1 MINEKKAN
9 TKRNVCRLHHR
20 QRGEKL
26 KTARLLH
33 HALVYVILL
42 AGSVLF
48 LMPLAWM
55 LSTSLKGDVGMF
67 SIPPQWIP
75 EPVQWD
81 NYTKAVQAFP
91 FLRYTFNTVLIT
103 ALTMLG
109 TMLSSAFC
117 AYAFAK
123 LRWPGRDFWFI
134 VMLST
139 MMLPPQVTMIP
150 LFIFYKELGWIDTY
164 LPLVVPSFFGSALYI
179 FLMRQ
184 FFLTIPRELNEA
196 AKLDGASEF
205 RIWWQLYMPLS
216 KPALATLGI
225 FTFMFTWND
234 FLGPLIYLNDPD
246 SFTLALGLRSFQQ
259 QHGTRWNVM
268 MAASLLV
275 MLPTLVLFFSFQR
288 YFIEGVTLTGV
299 KG

>member
-1 MINEKKAN
+1 M
-9 TKRNVCRLHHR
+9 
-20 QRGEKL
+20 

>member
-1 MINEKKAN
+1 MRITFVYA
-9 TKRNVCRLHHR
+9 
-20 QRGEKL
+20 
-26 KTARLLH
+26 LL
-33 HALVYVILL
+33 LS
-42 AGSVLF
+42 GSVLF

-67 SIPPQWIP
+67 SIPPKWIP

-81 NYTKAVQAFP
+81 NYVKAVQAFP
-91 FLRYTFNTVLIT
+91 FVRYSLNTIFIT

-109 TMLSSAFC
+109 SMLSSAFV

-123 LRWPGRDFWFI
+123 LRWPGKNAWFI
-134 VMLST
+134 VMLAT

-150 LFIFYKELGWIDTY
+150 LFIFYKEIGWYNSY
-164 LPLVVPSFFGSALYI
+164 LPLIVPSFFGSALYI

-184 FFLTIPRELNEA
+184 FFLTIPKELNEA
-196 AKLDGASEF
+196 AKIDGASEF
-205 RIWWQLYMPLS
+205 RIWMQIFLPLS

-234 FLGPLIYLNDPD
+234 FLGPLIYLTDPD

-259 QHGTRWNVM
+259 QFGTRWNVM